1 MSCGKF
7 ITEQLNTV
15 GNKVIASAQGSTYVD
30 KFLYTAYLGR
40 VKVKVAASNDPN
52 KVSLEC
58 MAGRSNDIVLRVIDA
73 VVGRVDYQ
81 TRPTLRQLSGIHA
94 AVVNISENKETFYQ
108 IQQMEALKANMSGDT
123 IAFAYHQKYLQKFQ
137 HEEPQL
143 YRTLERKYS
152 SARYDPEALRALYV
166 KNCCVD
172 IHFQTSLFL
181 KFLQE
186 KLNRDS
192 INNGKLLLSLFN
204 VPDMDNA
211 FFSGEYMLYGNGK
224 TMFYPL
230 SAIDVA
236 AHELTHGLVQSTA
249 GLEYLGH
256 SGALNESF
264 SDVMGTAFEFWLY
277 KRFNENTDT
286 TDDLQGDADW
296 LIGEDIG
303 QTVKYLRNM
312 RDPTQ
317 ADQPQPKTYRG
328 QHWSDPNNEQRDYGG
343 VHINSGVTNH
353 CFYQFS
359 QKFGIDTSLPIFY
372 NCLLKLGRNSD
383 FIDFR
388 NTIIE
393 CTPEQARPQAQQ
405 CLDLVGLTTNAVS
418 DWRKSPAKNK
428 TPGQPNPQPQPQPPH
443 GQVVPFPNPQV
454 PYIRGLCCPHCLC
467 LQRNAGPS
475 RRRVFA
481 EISQGASDEDYDE
494 GDQSSDAGDE
504 GDQSSD
510 DELILPR
517 RSKRLKR

>member
-1 MSCGKF
+1 MSCGRSISEK
-7 ITEQLNTV
+7 LNDVDNT
-15 GNKVIASAQGSTYVD
+15 VIASAQCTEYVN
-30 KFLYTAYLGR
+30 KWLYTAYLGR
-40 VKVKVAASNDPN
+40 VNVKVASTTDPN

-58 MAGRSNDIVLRVIDA
+58 MAGRSNDIILRVIDA
-73 VVGRVDYQ
+73 AVGRVDYK
-81 TRPTLRQLSGIHA
+81 TRPNLRQLSYIQA

-108 IQQMEALKANMSGDT
+108 IQRMELMKANMIDDAT
-123 IAFAYHQKYLQKFQ
+123 AFVYHQKYLQKFNQ
-137 HEEPQL
+137 EDPQL
-143 YRTLERKYS
+143 YKTLERKYS
-152 SARYDPEALRALYV
+152 SDIYDPEALRALYV

-172 IHFQTSLFL
+172 IHFQTTLFL

-224 TMFYPL
+224 DMFYPL
-230 SAIDVA
+230 SSIDVS

-277 KRFNENTDT
+277 KRFNENMDT
-286 TDDLQGDADW
+286 TDDIQGDADW

-303 QTVKYLRNM
+303 KTVKYLRNM

-317 ADQPQPKTYRG
+317 ADQPQPKKYRDH
-328 QHWSDPNNEQRDYGG
+328 HWSDPNNEKRDHGG
-343 VHINSGVTNH
+343 VHINSGVANH

-388 NTIIE
+388 NIIIE
-393 CTPEQARPQAQQ
+393 CTPEKDRHHAQQ

-418 DWRKSPAKNK
+418 DWVKSPSKNK
-428 TPGQPNPQPQPQPPH
+428 TTSRSTPHPRPQTPHSKKVPSPNTR
-443 GQVVPFPNPQV
+443 V
-454 PYIRGLCCPHCLC
+454 PYIIRLCCPHCIC
-467 LQRNAGPS
+467 I
-475 RRRVFA
+475 RRKKG
-481 EISQGASDEDYDE
+481 ESDNESDGSDEEYDE
-494 GDQSSDAGDE
+494 GDQLSGD
-504 GDQSSD
+504 DTV
-510 DELILPR
+510 LPR
-517 RSKRLKR
+517 RSNRLRKQLGHI